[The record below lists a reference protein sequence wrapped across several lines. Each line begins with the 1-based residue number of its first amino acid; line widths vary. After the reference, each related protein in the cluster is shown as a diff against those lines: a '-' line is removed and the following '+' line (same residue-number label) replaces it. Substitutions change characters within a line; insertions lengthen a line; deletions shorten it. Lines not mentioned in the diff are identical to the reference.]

1 MKEVRS
7 KMIVEDRTKVKVV
20 HFKYPEMMNE
30 NAQEEIKND
39 YNELLSLEEE
49 LYNAREVVRE
59 LEKKLTE
66 KKKKFDEKTLLC
78 TLEFETSEKD
88 IVNYESHV
96 LFKGM
101 GNDTLGHYNS

>member
-1 MKEVRS
+1 MKEIRS
-7 KMIVEDRTKVKVV
+7 KMIVEDRTKVKAV

-30 NAQEEIKND
+30 SAQEDIKND

-78 TLEFETSEKD
+78 TLEFETSEKE
-88 IVNYESHV
+88 IVNYESYV
-96 LFKGM
+96 LLKGM
-101 GNDTLGHYNS
+101 GNDTLGHYNT

>member
-1 MKEVRS
+1 MKEIRS
-7 KMIVEDRTKVKVV
+7 KMIVEDRSKVKAV

-39 YNELLSLEEE
+39 YNELLSLKEE
-49 LYNAREVVRE
+49 LYNAREAVRE

-66 KKKKFDEKTLLC
+66 KKKKFDEKTSLC

-88 IVNYESHV
+88 IVNYESYV

>member
-1 MKEVRS
+1 
-7 KMIVEDRTKVKVV
+7 
-20 HFKYPEMMNE
+20 MNE
-30 NAQEEIKND
+30 GAQEEIKND

-78 TLEFETSEKD
+78 TLEFETSEKEV
-88 IVNYESHV
+88 VNYESYV
-96 LFKGM
+96 LFKSM

>member
-1 MKEVRS
+1 MKEIRS
-7 KMIVEDRTKVKVV
+7 KMIVEDRTKVREV

-30 NAQEEIKND
+30 GAQEEIKND

-78 TLEFETSEKD
+78 TLEFETSEKEV
-88 IVNYESHV
+88 VNYESYV

-101 GNDTLGHYNS
+101 GNDTLGHYSS